1 MFDDERKQI
10 IREPNVR
17 YFHDSRMD
25 HQPRTEVVE
34 MSELPPGYTGI
45 ADKYVE
51 GFVQRKLQDPSFFG
65 IMYNFNIYQYEA
77 STRIISG
84 RNQKKSHGSFPSA
97 PFAGQIL
104 EKWTKPKSNGP
115 NNAEKS
121 KCNDEL
127 EPYMNPVQR
136 TEGL

>member
-1 MFDDERKQI
+1 
-10 IREPNVR
+10 
-17 YFHDSRMD
+17 
-25 HQPRTEVVE
+25 
-34 MSELPPGYTGI
+34 
-45 ADKYVE
+45 
-51 GFVQRKLQDPSFFG
+51 
-65 IMYNFNIYQYEA
+65 MYNFNIYQNEA
-77 STRIISG
+77 STRLISG

-115 NNAEKS
+115 ENVEKS
-121 KCNDEL
+121 KCNN